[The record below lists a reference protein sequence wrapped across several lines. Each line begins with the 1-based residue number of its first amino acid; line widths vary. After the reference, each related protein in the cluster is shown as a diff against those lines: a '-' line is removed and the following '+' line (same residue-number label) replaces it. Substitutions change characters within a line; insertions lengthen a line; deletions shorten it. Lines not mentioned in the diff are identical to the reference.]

1 MNIPTYSNVPV
12 MLVYFKLFYYDVA
25 LYPIFEVC
33 NVLRVQIGYKR
44 VADGSQAFPI
54 CLALFFTLNP
64 QLQIIRVNIH
74 VGSARLRFV
83 VRYRNGIY
91 HDVFGFAVVRSF
103 ALCENAAVYNNFAG
117 SDRFRN
123 NLKKNVVRI
132 YAAAMFHLKASLML
146 VTKSASSLAMA
157 FSACFSAEVRTSR
170 PLLST

>member
-64 QLQIIRVNIH
+64 QLQILRVNIH
-74 VGSARLRFV
+74 VGSTRLRFV
-83 VRYRNGIY
+83 VRNELR
-91 HDVFGFAVVRSF
+91 RSRGKQR
-103 ALCENAAVYNNFAG
+103 ARCSY
-117 SDRFRN
+117 FR
-123 NLKKNVVRI
+123 R
-132 YAAAMFHLKASLML
+132 
-146 VTKSASSLAMA
+146 
-157 FSACFSAEVRTSR
+157 ETSR
-170 PLLST
+170 KSHS

>member
-1 MNIPTYSNVPV
+1 MNIPTDSNVPV

-25 LYPIFEVC
+25 LYPIFKVC

-91 HDVFGFAVVRSF
+91 YDVFGFAVVRSF

-123 NLKKNVVRI
+123 NLKRMSSV
-132 YAAAMFHLKASLML
+132 SML
-146 VTKSASSLAMA
+146 LQ
-157 FSACFSAEVRTSR
+157 CFI
-170 PLLST
+170 

>member
-33 NVLRVQIGYKR
+33 NVLRVQISYKR
-44 VADGSQAFPI
+44 VAYGSQAFPVGF
-54 CLALFFTLNP
+54 ALLFALNP
-64 QLQIIRVNIH
+64 QLQILRVNIH

-91 HDVFGFAVVRSF
+91 HDVLGFAVVRSF

-123 NLKKNVVRI
+123 NLKKECRLYLYCCNISFERVFNVGN
-132 YAAAMFHLKASLML
+132 
-146 VTKSASSLAMA
+146 
-157 FSACFSAEVRTSR
+157 
-170 PLLST
+170 

>member
-64 QLQIIRVNIH
+64 QLQILRVNIH
-74 VGSARLRFV
+74 VGSTRLRFV
-83 VRYRNGIY
+83 VRYRNGVY

-103 ALCENAAVYNNFAG
+103 ALCENAAVITTLPEVTA
-117 SDRFRN
+117 SETI
-123 NLKKNVVRI
+123 LKRMSSV
-132 YAAAMFHLKASLML
+132 SML
-146 VTKSASSLAMA
+146 LQ
-157 FSACFSAEVRTSR
+157 CFI
-170 PLLST
+170 

>member
-123 NLKKNVVRI
+123 NLKSNRKPV
-132 YAAAMFHLKASLML
+132 S
-146 VTKSASSLAMA
+146 
-157 FSACFSAEVRTSR
+157 
-170 PLLST
+170 